1 MKEAMSS
8 HNLRGLSLVAD
19 LCILQGFLIMIGL
32 GVLLLVLGSIFVFI
46 PIGAG
51 AFMIAM
57 GYYLDDLR
65 QFAWWAVII
74 INSLTLAGIFIGT
87 ISTYIIFHFPI
98 GLTDFATFIISVP
111 LGLLI
116 IGYLLR
122 SSVRALFFEGS
133 SSPEA

>member
-8 HNLRGLSLVAD
+8 HNLSGLSLVAD

-74 INSLTLAGIFIGT
+74 INSLSLAGIFIGA
-87 ISTYIIFHFPI
+87 IST
-98 GLTDFATFIISVP
+98 
-111 LGLLI
+111 
-116 IGYLLR
+116 
-122 SSVRALFFEGS
+122 
-133 SSPEA
+133 